1 MPGIV
6 HDRTRRGGFEPW
18 LLLGWEQTDL
28 RMSAKDENIFKLF
41 HRECKAEQMAI
52 HSKSALQ
59 SGKLS
64 CCIHRKEIYST
75 PIMKIISGS
84 AHPDLAQSV
93 ADYLQVT
100 PCDATVTA
108 FPDGE
113 TFVKINE
120 NVRGS
125 DVYIIQP
132 TCPPT
137 NSNLME
143 LLITVDAAKR
153 ASAARITAV
162 IPFFGLCPAG
172 S

>member
-1 MPGIV
+1 
-6 HDRTRRGGFEPW
+6 
-18 LLLGWEQTDL
+18 
-28 RMSAKDENIFKLF
+28 
-41 HRECKAEQMAI
+41 
-52 HSKSALQ
+52 
-59 SGKLS
+59 
-64 CCIHRKEIYST
+64 
-75 PIMKIISGS
+75 MKIISGS
-84 AHPDLAQSV
+84 AHPDLAQSI
-93 ADYLQVT
+93 ADHLQVT
-100 PCDATVTA
+100 LCDATVTA

-153 ASAARITAV
+153 ASAARRDAR
-162 IPFFGLCPAG
+162 CPLRRAARTRARADG
-172 S
+172 YDPSRRETDHEA